1 VSISVNFHLFD
12 QEIVMRKILLGALL
26 LVSGAIATACQ
37 PAATTSTSSSPT
49 SSESPTAVSTN
60 QETISFD
67 EKLYLF
73 ANPDVKKLIQQ
84 GKYKSG
90 LEHYTKVGQTA
101 KKPNG
106 EKYESFFT
114 GTNGNDTIQGFGKG
128 EHAHFAGVGFEIVSK
143 KGDPLPLRPKTVGK
157 GEMDVL
163 VGTKEGGNEFL
174 LGSFITSV
182 NPKAKPFYVGKG
194 DADYARIQNF
204 DKSKDSVILAGTPK
218 QYKFEPTEGNLR
230 ISTVSGDLVAIVE
243 GVEKLSVGDV
253 VKQYGIFTMK

>member
-1 VSISVNFHLFD
+1 MKRFGLMMALFT
-12 QEIVMRKILLGALL
+12 G
-26 LVSGAIATACQ
+26 GAIASACQ
-37 PAATTSTSSSPT
+37 PTTTTSVSSSPT
-49 SSESPTAVSTN
+49 SSESPTAVSTT
-60 QETISFD
+60 QETVSFD

-90 LEHYTKVGQTA
+90 LDHYTQVGQTA

-106 EKYESFFT
+106 ERYESFFT
-114 GTNGNDTIQGFGKG
+114 GTNGSDTIQGFGAG
-128 EHAHFAGVGFEIVSK
+128 EHAHFAGVGFELVNK
-143 KGDPLPLRPKTVGK
+143 KGDPLPLRPKTVGQ

-163 VGTKEGGNEFL
+163 IGTKEGGNEFL

-204 DKSKDSVILAGTPK
+204 DKSKDELILAGTPK